1 MNKKQLKALEKITDS
16 AVDDAIMGMYRT
28 ALDQC
33 DEIYTAML
41 LKMRERINNELKKK
55 GLDNGVG

>member
-16 AVDDAIMGMYRT
+16 AVDDAIMGMYRA